1 MLYNNLISFKQ
12 KIIQNKKYTDGLKD
26 IITAKKL

>member
-12 KIIQNKKYTDGLKD
+12 KIIQNKKNTNGIEDF
-26 IITAKKL
+26 ITAKKA